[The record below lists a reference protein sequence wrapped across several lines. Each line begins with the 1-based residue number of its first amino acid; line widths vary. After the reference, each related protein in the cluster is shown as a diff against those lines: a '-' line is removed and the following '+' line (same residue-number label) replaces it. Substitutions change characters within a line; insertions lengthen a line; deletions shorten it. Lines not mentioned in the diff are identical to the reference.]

1 MITPEE
7 AAVKLFD
14 SLTHVTRDGTWCGE
28 KRYDASLDRLIRDMD
43 AAGAYRACLVAIAD
57 YVDNEI
63 VIESARAY
71 PQRFVPIA
79 GLNPRTLPT
88 LRRIE
93 ARVAELATQGF
104 AGIKLHPRMNG
115 YDPLDPKCIAVF
127 DAAAEHG
134 MVVLLDTLFRQRG
147 LATTNAPDTIDYI
160 GNACPD
166 TRILLLHAAGPAML
180 DLFEIVRANPNLMLD
195 ASFSIMRYAG
205 SRVDDDLRYLFSTT
219 DQLITIGSDFPEYPP
234 ALILERFRL
243 LSQGIEAHRIEN
255 IMYRNLERLFA
266 GYDIAKA
273 LTDN

>member
-1 MITPEE
+1 M
-7 AAVKLFD
+7 KLFD

-63 VIESARAY
+63 VIESAGAY

-93 ARVAELATQGF
+93 ARVAELAAQGF

-127 DAAAEHG
+127 DAAAEQG
-134 MVVLLDTLFRQRG
+134 LVVLLDTLFRQRG

-205 SRVDDDLRYLFSTT
+205 SRVDDDLHYLFSTT

-243 LSQGIEAHRIEN
+243 LSQGVEAHRIEN

-266 GYDIAKA
+266 GYDIAKVR
-273 LTDN
+273 THN